1 MKFGEAL
8 SQSRGLKKDLVLRQ
22 IKATPPVCKIMNYKM
37 QLLKRLFKK
46 LGKDMSQNEV
56 AKTKTIRLSTTI
68 SVHDLENKKN
78 KAIADFKKENLILK
92 FFMKCNVYDK
102 ENVQKGKLM
111 LLNLAED
118 LKEHAKMKVSPSGK
132 KAD

>member
-1 MKFGEAL
+1 M
-8 SQSRGLKKDLVLRQ
+8 
-22 IKATPPVCKIMNYKM
+22 
-37 QLLKRLFKK
+37 
-46 LGKDMSQNEV
+46 
-56 AKTKTIRLSTTI
+56 
-68 SVHDLENKKN
+68 HDLENKKR

-92 FFMKCNVYDK
+92 FFMKVNVYDQ

-132 KAD
+132 KADAKEDSKKKASPDIDQVKEAADAQAFVKLDKSSSGNIDEDDLEDDSFDADSR